1 MSSTVE
7 VGTAKLVLTG
17 DTTGLEVA
25 IDRAKSK
32 QQGLG
37 AVAQAEAD
45 KMTAAQRK
53 VVKSLDES
61 IAKVGLDQKQRL
73 QYRVI
78 MQTEGAVRD
87 ALLAKINANTAA
99 VTREGRAYEKTANAV
114 NQYGLTAKQQ
124 TAALRQVPA
133 QLTDIFV
140 SLQGGQNPLTVLIQ
154 QGGQLKDVFG
164 GVVPAAKALG
174 GAVAGLISPWTVLA
188 AIIGVAAVAYWQFES
203 RQNAL
208 NRSLIMTGQQ
218 GRATAEDLN
227 AIAASLDSIAGVTAG
242 QASDALAQ
250 VVSSGR
256 IAANQWELVTQAAV
270 TTLNATGK
278 AVKETVAEYEELSRD
293 PTSAVLRLNESEHF
307 LTQTLFD
314 RIAAMQDAGDIEGA
328 AALATETR
336 AAAQIER
343 DKQIEESLGLVSGAW
358 YNIKRSAAEAWDES
372 ANYFTNLDR
381 DAKQAVDT
389 LGRLLASFRMGGVG
403 GAFGMQAALSGQ
415 NVAGSGTSSPSGP
428 TSQELAALKAIRD
441 GNLTREQRQKLE
453 EQQIINIKK
462 LTAAQIDSDADIIA
476 SRKAYEA
483 SLPKDKSG
491 AGAARSLANA
501 EASLEIAQIK
511 NQEEAQRNVIQNST
525 KLLQAEYSARI
536 VSADAYYA
544 KQRDLL
550 QQDASTQEKSLT
562 AQIAFL
568 RERNVTGKDS
578 VNVNTQIADLELRL
592 TKVRADT
599 ATQTVILGIQE
610 KELADKR
617 KEAYQDYKYNL
628 DRSVESIKKQVDA
641 QIVAIMYGQREAEK
655 QQKLTEIYDRQTE
668 ALRKLLLQKERKE
681 ISPEEYSQRVEAE
694 NQAAAQSADAVISGY
709 ERMKTA
715 QADWLN
721 GLRSGVADWIDQT
734 QNVAQQINQMTT
746 RALDGTVDALTTLFT
761 TGKNTFKELLAD
773 IGKELVRF
781 FAKQA
786 VMKFISMFI
795 GGGSSWDGSLT
806 GNDSSNPFAGIG
818 NGTIS
823 WNAKGGV
830 YPGAAGLSALSGTI
844 LTRPTPFLFA
854 RGAALGVGGEA
865 GPEAVMPLQR
875 GPNGKLG
882 VQMYGGGE
890 GQQFN
895 ISITNNIQGGQS
907 QSSTEGDQANSMRA
921 FSENLSAQIK
931 SSIQRSM
938 LPGGDLYAAGV
949 RA

>member
-99 VTREGRAYEKTANAV
+99 VTREGRAYEKTVNAV

-140 SLQGGQNPLTVLIQ
+140 SLQGGQNPLTVLLQ
-154 QGGQLKDVFG
+154 QGGQLRDVFG
-164 GVVPAAKALG
+164 GAVPAFKALG
-174 GAVAGLISPWTVLA
+174 AQVVGLISPWTVLA
-188 AIIGVAAVAYWQFES
+188 AIIGVAAVAYGQFES

-208 NRSLIMTGQQ
+208 NRSLIITGQQ
-218 GRATAEDLN
+218 SRATAEDLN
-227 AIAASLDSIAGVTAG
+227 AIAASLDNIAGVTAG

-293 PTSAVLRLNESEHF
+293 PISAVLRMNESEHF
-307 LTQTLFD
+307 LTQSVYE
-314 RIAAMQDAGDIEGA
+314 RIKAMQDAGDIEGA

-358 YNIKRSAAEAWDES
+358 YKIKRSTAEAWDES
-372 ANYFTNLDR
+372 DNYFTSLDR
-381 DAKQAVDT
+381 DAKQAADT
-389 LGRLLASFRMGGVG
+389 LGRWWASFRMGGVG
-403 GAFGMQAALSGQ
+403 GAFGMQAALSTPATPVVGQ
-415 NVAGSGTSSPSGP
+415 GNGTVNSVAQRQLDT
-428 TSQELAALKAIRD
+428 LRD
-441 GNLTREQRQKLE
+441 GNR
-453 EQQIINIKK
+453 
-462 LTAAQIDSDADIIA
+462 TAAQRQELEEKQIVNLYKQLGISKEDKRVQDALLA
-476 SRKAYEA
+476 SRSAYER
-483 SLPKDKSG
+483 SLPKDKSRKQG
-491 AGAARSLANA
+491 DSGARSLANA

-511 NQEEAQRNVIQNST
+511 NQEEAQRNVVQNAT

-550 QQDASTQEKSLT
+550 QQDASAQEKSLT

-578 VNVNTQIADLELRL
+578 VNVNKQIVDLEQRL
-592 TKVRADT
+592 AKVRADT

-617 KEAYQDYKYNL
+617 KEWAEDYKYTL
-628 DRSVESIKKQVDA
+628 DRSVDSIRKQTDA
-641 QIVAIMYGQREAEK
+641 QIVAIMYGQHEAEK
-655 QQKLTEIYDRQTE
+655 QQKLTEIYDQQTE
-668 ALRKLLLQKERKE
+668 ALRKLLVEKQRGAINDQQYKDGVALENER
-681 ISPEEYSQRVEAE
+681 
-694 NQAAAQSADAVISGY
+694 AAQSTDAVVSGY
-709 ERMKTA
+709 ERQKTA

-721 GLRSGVADWIDQT
+721 GLRSGVNDWIDQT

-773 IGKELVRF
+773 IGKELTRF

-786 VMKFISMFI
+786 VMKFISMFA
-795 GGGSSWDGSLT
+795 SSFMG
-806 GNDSSNPFAGIG
+806 GIG

-854 RGAALGVGGEA
+854 RGAALGVAGEA
-865 GPEAVMPLQR
+865 GAEAIMPLER
-875 GPNGKLG
+875 GPTGKLG

-907 QSSTEGDQANSMRA
+907 QSSTEGDQANGMRA

-931 SSIQRSM
+931 NSIQRSM

>member
-99 VTREGRAYEKTANAV
+99 VTREGRAYEKTVNAV

-140 SLQGGQNPLTVLIQ
+140 SLQGGQNPLTVLLQ
-154 QGGQLKDVFG
+154 QGGQLRDVFG
-164 GVVPAAKALG
+164 GAVPAFKALG
-174 GAVAGLISPWTVLA
+174 AQVVSMINPWTVLA
-188 AIIGVAAVAYWQFES
+188 AIIGVAAVAYGQFES

-218 GRATAEDLN
+218 GRATAEDMN
-227 AIAASLDSIAGVTAG
+227 AIAASLDNIAGVTAG

-250 VVSSGR
+250 VIASGK
-256 IAANQWELVTQAAV
+256 IAANQWGLVTQAAV

-278 AVKETVAEYEELSRD
+278 AFKETIAEYEELSRD
-293 PTSAVLRLNESEHF
+293 PISAVLRLNESEHF
-307 LTQTLFD
+307 LTQSVYE
-314 RIAAMQDAGDIEGA
+314 RIKAMQDAGDIEGA
-328 AALATETR
+328 AALATEAR
-336 AAAQIER
+336 AGAQIER
-343 DKQIEESLGLVSGAW
+343 AKQIEESLGLISGAW

-372 ANYFTNLDR
+372 DNYFTNLDR
-381 DAKQAVDT
+381 DAKQAVGT
-389 LGRLLASFRMGGVG
+389 LGRLWASFRMGGVG
-403 GAFGMQAALSGQ
+403 GAFGMVSALSTPATPVVGD
-415 NVAGSGTSSPSGP
+415 AGNDTVNSVV
-428 TSQELAALKAIRD
+428 QKQLDMLRD
-441 GNLTREQRQKLE
+441 GNR
-453 EQQIINIKK
+453 
-462 LTAAQIDSDADIIA
+462 TAAQRQELEEKQIVNLYRQLGIRKEDKRVQDALLA
-476 SRKAYEA
+476 SRSAYER

-491 AGAARSLANA
+491 TGAARSLANA

-511 NQEEAQRNVIQNST
+511 NQEEAQRNVIQNAT

-550 QQDASTQEKSLT
+550 QQDASAQEKSLT

-578 VNVNTQIADLELRL
+578 VNVNKQIADLEQRL
-592 TKVRADT
+592 AKVRADT

-617 KEAYQDYKYNL
+617 SEAYQDYKYNL

-641 QIVAIMYGQREAEK
+641 QIVAIMYGEREAEK
-655 QQKLTEIYDRQTE
+655 QSKLTEIYDRQTE

-681 ISPEEYSQRVEAE
+681 ISPEEYRQRVEAE

-773 IGKELVRF
+773 IGKELTRF

-786 VMKFISMFI
+786 VMKFISMFASSFM
-795 GGGSSWDGSLT
+795 GGGGDGGSAIA
-806 GNDSSNPFAGIG
+806 AGG
-818 NGTIS
+818 
-823 WNAKGGV
+823 AVGGGGLFKD
-830 YPGAAGLSALSGTI
+830 GAAFTNPTASLSALSGTI

-854 RGAALGVGGEA
+854 RGAALGVAGEA
-865 GPEAVMPLQR
+865 GAEAVMPLER
-875 GPNGKLG
+875 GPTGKLG

-895 ISITNNIQGGQS
+895 ISITNNIQGNQS

-931 SSIQRSM
+931 NGIQRSM